1 MGVVH
6 RARWP
11 MSPLGLLMFLLIA
24 GVCGSIG
31 RSIVGYSHGGCL
43 VSVALGFVGA
53 VVGVWLAGVLGLPV
67 GMLSINVDGRVFPV
81 VWSILGAALFVAVLN
96 LISRRPAA

>member
-1 MGVVH
+1 
-6 RARWP
+6 
-11 MSPLGLLMFLLIA
+11 MSALGFLLLLVIA

-43 VSVALGFVGA
+43 VSVALGFIGA
-53 VVGVWLAGVLGLPV
+53 VIGVWLARAVGLPS
-67 GMLSINVDGRVFPV
+67 GMFSIDIDGKAFPI

-96 LISRRPAA
+96 LISRRRAA